1 MGELNKVVLAL
12 LLLIIVVGIAFFVFT
27 RFGVYDKIVPSNEA
41 GEVNGEQTPNSLFD
55 FFSQR
60 KKNDVREEIEI
71 TPTSVQ
77 GEKTT
82 PLIER
87 VITEPTPSL
96 SPQTTKPP
104 KEFPAT
110 GNAHLIV
117 FIAVGLV
124 GTGLRV
130 LEKP

>member
-12 LLLIIVVGIAFFVFT
+12 LLLIIVVGIAFVVFT
-27 RFGVYDKIVPSNEA
+27 RFGVYDRIIPPNEA
-41 GEVNGEQTPNSLFD
+41 GEANGKQTPNSLFD

-60 KKNDVREEIEI
+60 NNKDAREDIEI
-71 TPTSVQ
+71 TPTSMQ
-77 GEKTT
+77 TENTT

-87 VITEPTPSL
+87 VIIEPTPSL
-96 SPQTTKPP
+96 SPQTIEPP

-110 GNAHLIV
+110 GNAHLMV
-117 FIAVGLV
+117 FMVVGLV

-130 LEKP
+130 LAKP

>member
-12 LLLIIVVGIAFFVFT
+12 LLLIIVVGIAFVVFT
-27 RFGVYDKIVPSNEA
+27 RFGVYDKIVPSNET
-41 GEVNGEQTPNSLFD
+41 GEMNSEQTPNSLFD

-60 KKNDVREEIEI
+60 DNKDAREDIEI

-77 GEKTT
+77 SENTT
-82 PLIER
+82 PLLER
-87 VITEPTPSL
+87 VVAEPTPSL
-96 SPQTTKPP
+96 SPQTTEPP

-110 GNAHLIV
+110 GNTHLMV
-117 FIAVGLV
+117 FMVVGLV

-130 LEKP
+130 LSKP